1 MNVKEKFRKVLEAL
15 NLVDKAKSKELT
27 NEDWKAIVDAYQK
40 EFQVTL
46 QDDMAAD
53 QASHQN
59 PLDQEAM
66 NQAQAI
72 LDSII
77 VPLNGHD
84 DDQEPKGENG
94 TSTNG
99 KPQNVAPASP
109 ETVAQSAG
117 LVKAIVDGLKNQAAA
132 DIPVSVAT
140 ASNLQFNGP
149 GNTAKFLFGIEHP
162 MFSMNNRWNKIA
174 ANPRIAAAMEDPEEN
189 EEGAS
194 FRKEV
199 VSY

>member
-15 NLVDKAKSKELT
+15 NLVDKATSKELT
-27 NEDWKAIVDAYQK
+27 DEDWKAIVDTYQK

-77 VPLNGHD
+77 VRKDLNCHHGD
-84 DDQEPKGENG
+84 LGPKGDNG
-94 TSTNG
+94 TSTND
-99 KPQNVAPASP
+99 KPQNASP
-109 ETVAQSAG
+109 ETVA
-117 LVKAIVDGLKNQAAA
+117 
-132 DIPVSVAT
+132 
-140 ASNLQFNGP
+140 
-149 GNTAKFLFGIEHP
+149 
-162 MFSMNNRWNKIA
+162 
-174 ANPRIAAAMEDPEEN
+174 PR
-189 EEGAS
+189 S
-194 FRKEV
+194 
-199 VSY
+199 

>member
-15 NLVDKAKSKELT
+15 NLVDKATSKELT

-77 VPLNGHD
+77 VRKDLNCHHGD
-84 DDQEPKGENG
+84 PGPEGDNG
-94 TSTNG
+94 ISTND
-99 KPQNVAPASP
+99 KPQNASPASP

-117 LVKAIVDGLKNQAAA
+117 LVKAIVDGLKIRRQPISRYQLLQLPIFSLM
-132 DIPVSVAT
+132 DREIPLS
-140 ASNLQFNGP
+140 SCLELSILCSQ
-149 GNTAKFLFGIEHP
+149 
-162 MFSMNNRWNKIA
+162 
-174 ANPRIAAAMEDPEEN
+174 
-189 EEGAS
+189 
-194 FRKEV
+194 
-199 VSY
+199 

>member
-27 NEDWKAIVDAYQK
+27 NKDWKAIVDAYQK

-117 LVKAIVDGLKNQAAA
+117 
-132 DIPVSVAT
+132 
-140 ASNLQFNGP
+140 
-149 GNTAKFLFGIEHP
+149 
-162 MFSMNNRWNKIA
+162 
-174 ANPRIAAAMEDPEEN
+174 
-189 EEGAS
+189 
-194 FRKEV
+194 
-199 VSY
+199 